1 MFYWVAKK
9 GKFPADKWR
18 FDKTDPHYCSV
29 VVSKTNVILLI
40 YCKLKTNFIAKSQ
53 LLYIGRPLRESV
65 NKRKIQFSFSK
76 VSASAY
82 ERVSDYGNVQIQS
95 DWEVKRGFEKASGSR
110 AVRLRECPFIAGS
123 WLYSYS
129 KSTLD
134 RSSRHSRPLE
144 MSTSFFK
151 QRLVSRQA

>member
-53 LLYIGRPLRESV
+53 SLYIGRPLRESV
-65 NKRKIQFSFSK
+65 NKRKIQFWECANTK
-76 VSASAY
+76 C
-82 ERVSDYGNVQIQS
+82 

-123 WLYSYS
+123 
-129 KSTLD
+129 
-134 RSSRHSRPLE
+134 
-144 MSTSFFK
+144 
-151 QRLVSRQA
+151 